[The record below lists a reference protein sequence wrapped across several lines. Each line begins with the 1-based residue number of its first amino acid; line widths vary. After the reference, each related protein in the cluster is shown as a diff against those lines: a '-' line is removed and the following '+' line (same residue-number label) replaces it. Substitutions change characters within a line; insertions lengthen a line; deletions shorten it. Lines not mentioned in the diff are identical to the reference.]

1 MARLINSTRRPIAL
15 PTRHIVPAEGQLETT
30 NEVICCT
37 DNWPKVN
44 GLVLSGDLVAELDP
58 PPEAA
63 EAPAPVVV
71 EPAADH
77 GDHIGDADK
86 MVDHTASA
94 KASRLKP

>member
-63 EAPAPVVV
+63 EVQVPVVAAPATQDAEAGS
-71 EPAADH
+71 EPTAA
-77 GDHIGDADK
+77 GK
-86 MVDHTASA
+86 VP
-94 KASRLKP
+94 RLKP

>member
-63 EAPAPVVV
+63 EAPTPVVAAPATQGV
-71 EPAADH
+71 EAGSEPTAA
-77 GDHIGDADK
+77 G
-86 MVDHTASA
+86 
-94 KASRLKP
+94 KAARQKP